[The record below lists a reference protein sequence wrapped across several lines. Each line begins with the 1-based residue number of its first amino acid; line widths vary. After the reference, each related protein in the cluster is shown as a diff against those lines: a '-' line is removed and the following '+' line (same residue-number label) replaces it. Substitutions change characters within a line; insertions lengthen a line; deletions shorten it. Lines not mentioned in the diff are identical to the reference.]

1 MDTTWGTDITF
12 ENFLPHIYFLVMYF
26 SFLCVNNCYD
36 RCNKGSPVAKR
47 LQGLMVSKLIYSQE
61 ANFKKEIF

>member
-1 MDTTWGTDITF
+1 MGYGVTTF

-26 SFLCVNNCYD
+26 SFLCVNNNYCYD

-47 LQGLMVSKLIYSQE
+47 LQGLMVSKLI
-61 ANFKKEIF
+61 